1 MTPERIEEVQW
12 RLDQELYSQRG
23 QRKCRTCLEVKSIA
37 DYDSSGKKRYTSC
50 SICRPKLS
58 KDYFEKNPHQQAKRH
73 QGVRDNR
80 NLVSTYTQSLK
91 ESGCA
96 DCKIYY
102 PDAMQ
107 FDHTCHPS
115 EKTVD
120 IARIHSIKG
129 SSENLLILLKEELAK
144 GEYVCVNC
152 HRKRTYSREPNNS
165 RLKYLS
171 DPESVSKRIH
181 LKYAYDLLS
190 QSSCL
195 DCGEDD
201 FLVLEFDH
209 VRDKKTNNIST
220 LVRRSNRVSL
230 DALKNE
236 IAKCEIRCAN
246 CHQMRTLARR
256 IGEETTEQIPT
267 DAKSGRCE
275 CGNRKS
281 RVSLVCNSCHLKN
294 ETERTQDRYGD
305 LETLLTRLKA
315 SNFTQIGKELGVS
328 GNAVKKYIQRRGINP
343 KTLLPLQIDKE

>member
-315 SNFTQIGKELGVS
+315 SNFTQIEIGRASCRDRVL
-328 GNAVKKYIQRRGINP
+328 
-343 KTLLPLQIDKE
+343 